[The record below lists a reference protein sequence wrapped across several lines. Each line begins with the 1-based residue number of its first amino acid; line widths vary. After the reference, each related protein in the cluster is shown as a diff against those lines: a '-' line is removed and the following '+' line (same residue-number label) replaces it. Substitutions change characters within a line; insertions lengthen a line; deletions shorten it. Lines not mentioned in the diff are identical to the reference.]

1 MENDSH
7 LAIEWFESNYMK
19 LNQDKCHLLVSGYKH
34 ENIWARIGEV
44 KIWES
49 SKQKLSG
56 VVIDRGLSFNKY
68 VSFLSVKKLAGNYPF
83 YQDYQ
88 I

>member
-1 MENDSH
+1 MSSVSFRIWTWKY
-7 LAIEWFESNYMK
+7 LA
-19 LNQDKCHLLVSGYKH
+19 Q
-34 ENIWARIGEV
+34 IGEV